1 MNSDRQEYTLDTYI
15 TLPRYLQMIRT
26 QVYLT
31 ADQVDALRSIAQR
44 SGRKQSELI
53 RDALDAFID
62 GGRDESRDAVL
73 SRVAG
78 MWKDRRDLPDF
89 NSLRSEWDRDE
100 RQ

>member
-1 MNSDRQEYTLDTYI
+1 
-15 TLPRYLQMIRT
+15 MIRT

-31 ADQVDALRSIAQR
+31 TEQVTALRSIAQR

-53 RDALDAFID
+53 RDALDAFIE
-62 GGRDESRDAVL
+62 GGRDENADAVL

-78 MWKDRRDLPDF
+78 MWKDRSDLPDF
-89 NSLRSEWDRDE
+89 SALRTEWDRDS